1 MLNRKMTIF
10 FIFLLSFTV
19 SCNKKEDKVKSRK
32 YENLKNKTTQ
42 DNIFSNNSIEKIA
55 EIFLKK
61 SKENRVSIGH
71 FEKLSYENRSYY
83 YAKINSKTD
92 AIYALDYS
100 GINAASIFL
109 KVGKVDGANL
119 GIIENMVVNLIQ
131 ISDENIKDSE
141 ARIIYAK
148 ILSNLGEKEL
158 SGLLTYG
165 NKITYGVR
173 IDPNTSEFIFFAKE
187 AENESNITSIQKFK
201 LSDDKDK
208 KENLEIL
215 ANSKKNN
222 K

>member
-42 DNIFSNNSIEKIA
+42 DNIFSNNSIEKII

-61 SKENRVSIGH
+61 SKQNRVSIGN
-71 FEKLSYENRSYY
+71 FEKLSYENRNYY
-83 YAKINSKTD
+83 YAKINSKSD

-100 GINAASIFL
+100 GISATSIFL

-119 GIIENMVVNLIQ
+119 GMIENMVVNLIQ
-131 ISDENIKDSE
+131 VSDENIKEPE
-141 ARIIYAK
+141 ARMIYTK

-158 SGLLTYG
+158 SGLLTYS
-165 NKITYGVR
+165 NNITYGVR
-173 IDPNTSEFIFFAKE
+173 IDSGTSEFIFFAKE
-187 AENESNITSIQKFK
+187 SENENTVTSIQDFK
-201 LSDDKDK
+201 VDTDKISASKMGID
-208 KENLEIL
+208 I
-215 ANSKKNN
+215 SKK
-222 K
+222 